1 MDRRSRVSSVSARRR
16 CRHARL
22 AEGCRSAMAVA
33 ERTLGREH
41 SCVSADFR
49 LEGGCRR
56 RPRPVLHDSRRVW
69 VALCNLV
76 VDQLLVS
83 RFEPSAATAVVAG
96 LGNRAGVSL
105 ARACALHGCMGA
117 DPHGVRCARPS
128 LAEARARR
136 RPFACAGDREVSK
149 VYKVSKAY
157 KTPRCG
163 HGDLGIVDKRGGRR
177 CRHRIQSTRWIE
189 LGLGQG
195 RALGSTRVRRP
206 RGRKRGS
213 TPRVARRGG
222 SNMAETR

>member
-1 MDRRSRVSSVSARRR
+1 MARCSRVSSVSARRR

-33 ERTLGREH
+33 ERTLGRVH
-41 SCVSADFR
+41 PCVSADFR
-49 LEGGCRR
+49 LEEGCRR

-69 VALCNLV
+69 PALCNLV

-96 LGNRAGVSL
+96 LGNRTRVSL
-105 ARACALHGCMGA
+105 ARACPLHGCMGA
-117 DPHGVRCARPS
+117 DPRGVRCARPS

-136 RPFACAGDREVSK
+136 RPFACAGDQK
-149 VYKVSKAY
+149 VAKAY

-163 HGDLGIVDKRGGRR
+163 HGDFGIVDKRGGRR